1 MTLLNSGSV
10 LTTLTDPTQVN
21 CTHALLGRVKDL
33 SVNEF
38 ICLLD
43 FISAEFH
50 QFLRAIE
57 LINNEAL
64 ETMLEKVLE
73 AITLKIGQ
81 ILKAQHTTIFLVD
94 YDKGQLWSKVAQHN
108 IQKPIEIRTSINVGI
123 PGYVASTGEYLNI
136 PKPSTHPLFRSELEK
151 LMGYKMHNIL
161 CMPVLNT
168 KNQVVAV
175 VQLANKAG
183 DVPFSYEDEECFR
196 DFASSIGIIL
206 ESCQSF
212 YVAARNQRG
221 ATALLRASQTLGQS
235 LDLEATLQI
244 VMEQARILMQAD
256 RSTLFLYRKEMEELW
271 TKVAAADGKT
281 MMEIRMPANRGI
293 AGYVASTGEALNIP
307 DAYKDPRFDPT
318 TDRKTGYTTCN
329 ILCLPVFNS
338 ANELIGVTQLIN
350 KQQGSFTA
358 SDEEFMRAF
367 NIQAGIALENARLF
381 ENVLLE
387 KQYQKDILQSLSDAV
402 ISTDMRGRIVTINDA
417 ALQLLGCPLGEAN
430 AKDHKHWWEQNL
442 IGRLVWEVVPIEHLQ
457 MRLEDSLKTGA
468 RHFVPEQNLRLRLY
482 SVLGSE
488 FQVLSDIQQC
498 QSPINS
504 LPATQVFCE
513 TCSVDKAGNH
523 ICATTL
529 INPNCTSATSLQEPL
544 YHSVLTVR
552 THTQPDAFTPWTQP
566 LTPQPTLFNAT
577 NVKQIERSINLTV
590 NPLTNP
596 EGGVR
601 GGLVVLEDISQEKR
615 MKTTMHR
622 YLTPRVAEQVLA
634 LGEDALMVGERK
646 EVTVLFS
653 DIRGYTTL
661 TENLGAAEVVSLL
674 NQYFETMVEA
684 VFNHEGT
691 LDKFIGDALMAVFGA
706 PLPLTDNHAWRA
718 IQAALD
724 MRQRLAEFNH
734 RRIIQE
740 QPQISIGIGI
750 SSGEVVSGNIGSRK
764 RMDYTV
770 IGDGVN
776 LSSRLEGVTKEYG
789 CDIILS
795 EFTYHLC
802 ADLIWVRELDKIR
815 VKGKHQA
822 VNIYELIGD
831 RNTPLNSA
839 TQEFLSLYQTGRT
852 AYLARNFLKA
862 ISYFEAAKNIRPQ
875 DQAVTIHLKRASK
888 YLQHP
893 PLDSWDG
900 VWTMI
905 GK

>member
-1 MTLLNSGSV
+1 MTLLDPGSV
-10 LTTLTDPTQVN
+10 LATLTELTQVN
-21 CTHALLGRVKDL
+21 RTHSLLYRVKNL

-38 ICLLD
+38 VCLLD
-43 FISAEFH
+43 FITAEFQ

-81 ILKAQHTTIFLVD
+81 ILQAEHTTIFLVD
-94 YDKGQLWSKVAQHN
+94 YDKGQLWSKIPQDN
-108 IQKPIEIRTSINVGI
+108 TQKAIEIRTPITIGI
-123 PGYVASTGEYLNI
+123 PGHVASTGQCLNI
-136 PKPSTHPLFRSELEK
+136 SDTSTHPLFSPELEK
-151 LMGYKMHNIL
+151 QMGYKFRNIL
-161 CMPVLNT
+161 CMPVLSS

-183 DVPFSYEDEECFR
+183 SFPFNYEDEVHFR

-221 ATALLRASQTLGQS
+221 ATALLRATQTLGQS

-256 RSTLFLYRKEMEELW
+256 RSTLFLHRKEMGELW
-271 TKVAAADGKT
+271 TKVASADGKT
-281 MMEIRMPANRGI
+281 TMEIRMPANKGI
-293 AGYVASTGEALNIP
+293 VGYVASTGEALNIP

-318 TDRKTGYTTCN
+318 TDQKTGYMTRN

-350 KQQGSFTA
+350 KHKGSFFTA

-402 ISTDMRGRIVTINDA
+402 ISTDMEGKIVTINDA
-417 ALQLLGCPLGEAN
+417 ALQLLGCPLGDAN
-430 AKDHKHWWEQNL
+430 AKNNKYLWEQNL
-442 IGRLVWEVVPIEHLQ
+442 IGRFVWEVVPIDNLQ
-457 MRLEDSLKTGA
+457 LRLQDSLKTGA
-468 RHFVPEQNLRLRLY
+468 KHYVPEQSLMIGQYVETLY
-482 SVLGSE
+482 V
-488 FQVLSDIQQC
+488 
-498 QSPINS
+498 
-504 LPATQVFCE
+504 
-513 TCSVDKAGNH
+513 K
-523 ICATTL
+523 
-529 INPNCTSATSLQEPL
+529 SLQDAPVYIL
-544 YHSVLTVR
+544 AIRDR
-552 THTQPDAFTPWTQP
+552 TNPDVFIPWNQP
-566 LTPQPTLFNAT
+566 LTPRLALLDAN
-577 NVKQIERSINLTV
+577 NVLKIERSINLTV

-615 MKTTMHR
+615 MKTTMYR
-622 YLTPRVAEQVLA
+622 YLTPRVAEQVMA

-646 EVTVLFS
+646 EVTILFS

-718 IQAALD
+718 IQSALE
-724 MRQRLAEFNH
+724 MRKRLAEFN
-734 RRIIQE
+734 RPRMVQK
-740 QPQISIGIGI
+740 QPQIHIGIGI
-750 SSGEVVSGNIGSRK
+750 SSGEVVSGNIGSRR

-795 EFTYHLC
+795 EFTYQLC
-802 ADLIWVRELDKIR
+802 RDLIWVRELDKIR
-815 VKGKHQA
+815 VKGKLQA

-831 RNTPLNSA
+831 RHTPLDDN
-839 TQEFLSLYQTGRT
+839 TQEFLSHYQNGRT
-852 AYLARNFLKA
+852 AYLSRNFQYA
-862 ISYFEAAKNIRPQ
+862 IACFKAAKKIRPK
-875 DQAVTIHLKRASK
+875 DQAVDIHLERSRN
-888 YLQHP
+888 YLNHP
-893 PLDSWDG
+893 PSLSWDG
-900 VWTMI
+900 VYSMLT
-905 GK
+905 K

>member
-1 MTLLNSGSV
+1 MTPSNPGSV
-10 LTTLTDPTQVN
+10 LATLTELTQVN
-21 CTHALLGRVKDL
+21 RIHSLLGRVKDL
-33 SVNEF
+33 PVNEF

-43 FISAEFH
+43 FITAEFQ

-73 AITLKIGQ
+73 AITVKIGQ
-81 ILKAQHTTIFLVD
+81 ILQAENSAIFLVD
-94 YDKGQLWSKVAQHN
+94 YDKGQLWSKVPQN
-108 IQKPIEIRTSINVGI
+108 NTQKFLEVRIPINVGI
-123 PGYVASTGEYLNI
+123 PGHVVSTGEYLNI
-136 PKPSTHPLFRSELEK
+136 SDTVTHPLFSPELEK
-151 LMGYKMHNIL
+151 QMGYQIRNML
-161 CMPVLNT
+161 CMPVVSS
-168 KNQVVAV
+168 KNQTVAV
-175 VQLANKAG
+175 VQLANKTG
-183 DVPFSYEDEECFR
+183 DIPFNHEDEERFR
-196 DFASSIGIIL
+196 DFAASIGIIL

-221 ATALLRASQTLGQS
+221 ATALLRATQTLGQS
-235 LDLEATLQI
+235 LDLEATLQM

-256 RSTLFLYRKEMEELW
+256 RSTLFLYRKEMGQLW
-271 TKVAAADGKT
+271 TKVAAAADGT
-281 MMEIRMPANRGI
+281 NFIEIRIPANRGI

-307 DAYKDPRFDPT
+307 DAYKDPRFDPSI
-318 TDRKTGYTTCN
+318 DRKTGYVTHN

-350 KQQGSFTA
+350 KQKGSFTA

-402 ISTDMRGRIVTINDA
+402 ISTDMAGQIVTINDA
-417 ALQLLGCPLGEAN
+417 ALVLLGCPLDKAN
-430 AKDHKHWWEQNL
+430 TRNNQLLWEHNL
-442 IGRLVWEVVPIEHLQ
+442 IGRLVWEVVPIENLQ
-457 MRLEDSLKTGA
+457 IRLEDSLKTA
-468 RHFVPEQNLRLRLY
+468 AKHYVPEQNLIVGLY
-482 SVLGSE
+482 PLLNSSQDSGVSN
-488 FQVLSDIQQC
+488 QQLILAVRDRTN
-498 QSPINS
+498 PD
-504 LPATQVFCE
+504 VF
-513 TCSVDKAGNH
+513 
-523 ICATTL
+523 I
-529 INPNCTSATSLQEPL
+529 
-544 YHSVLTVR
+544 
-552 THTQPDAFTPWTQP
+552 PWNQP
-566 LTPQPTLFNAT
+566 LTPQLNCFTSSQVEIL
-577 NVKQIERSINLTV
+577 ERSINLTV

-615 MKTTMHR
+615 MKSTMYR
-622 YLTPRVAEQVLA
+622 YLTPHVAEQVMA

-661 TENLGAAEVVSLL
+661 TENLGASEVVSLL

-684 VFNHEGT
+684 VFNYEGT

-706 PLPLTDNHAWRA
+706 PLPLTENHAWRA
-718 IQAALD
+718 VQSALD
-724 MRQRLAEFNH
+724 MRQRLDEFNQ
-734 RRIIQE
+734 RRIIQA
-740 QPQISIGIGI
+740 QPQIRIGIGI
-750 SSGEVVSGNIGSRK
+750 SSGEVVSGNIGSHK

-795 EFTYHLC
+795 EFTYQLC
-802 ADLIWVRELDKIR
+802 SDRIWARQLDKIR

-831 RNTPLNSA
+831 RTTDLDAN
-839 TQEFLSLYQTGRT
+839 TQEFLWHYQAGRT
-852 AYLARNFLKA
+852 AYLDRNFAQA
-862 ISYFEAAKNIRPQ
+862 IACFTAAQYIRPT
-875 DQAVTIHLKRASK
+875 DQAVNVHLERAYNYQK
-888 YLQHP
+888 TP
-893 PLDSWDG
+893 PLESWDG
-900 VWTMI
+900 VWDLMA
-905 GK
+905 K

>member
-1 MTLLNSGSV
+1 MSILNTGSV
-10 LTTLTDPTQVN
+10 LATLTELTQVN
-21 CTHALLGRVKDL
+21 RTHALLRRVKDL

-38 ICLLD
+38 VCLLD
-43 FISAEFH
+43 FITAEFQ

-81 ILKAQHTTIFLVD
+81 ILQAEHTTIFLVD
-94 YDKGQLWSKVAQHN
+94 HDKGQLWTKIPQDN
-108 IQKPIEIRTSINVGI
+108 IYKPLEIRIPITVGI
-123 PGYVASTGEYLNI
+123 PGHVATTGECLNI
-136 PKPSTHPLFRSELEK
+136 FDTTSHSLFSPDLEK
-151 LMGYKMHNIL
+151 QMGYKIDNIL
-161 CMPVLNT
+161 CMPILSS

-183 DVPFSYEDEECFR
+183 NIPFDSQDEERFR
-196 DFASSIGIIL
+196 DFASAIGIIL

-221 ATALLRASQTLGQS
+221 ATALLRATQTLGQS

-256 RSTLFLYRKEMEELW
+256 RSTLFLYRKEMGELW
-271 TKVAAADGKT
+271 TKIAAADGKE
-281 MMEIRMPANRGI
+281 MIEIRIPANRGI
-293 AGYVASTGEALNIP
+293 VGYVASTGEALNIA

-318 TDRKTGYTTCN
+318 TDKKTGYITNN

-350 KQQGSFTA
+350 KQQGSFSA

-402 ISTDMRGRIVTINDA
+402 ISTDMESRIVTINDA
-417 ALQLLGCPLGEAN
+417 ALELLGCPLKDAN
-430 AKDHKHWWEQNL
+430 AKNNKLAWEQNL
-442 IGRLVWEVVPIEHLQ
+442 IGRLVWEVVPIDNLQ

-468 RHFVPEQNLRLRLY
+468 KHYVPEQSLMLGLYLDTTNKDIKNYILAIRDRTQTDLFIPWNL
-482 SVLGSE
+482 
-488 FQVLSDIQQC
+488 
-498 QSPINS
+498 
-504 LPATQVFCE
+504 
-513 TCSVDKAGNH
+513 
-523 ICATTL
+523 
-529 INPNCTSATSLQEPL
+529 
-544 YHSVLTVR
+544 
-552 THTQPDAFTPWTQP
+552 P
-566 LTPQPTLFNAT
+566 LTPQSKFISAENI
-577 NVKQIERSINLTV
+577 NQIERSINLTV

-601 GGLVVLEDISQEKR
+601 GGLVVLEDISREKR
-615 MKTTMHR
+615 MKNTMYR
-622 YLTPRVAEQVLA
+622 YLTPRVAEQVMA
-634 LGEDALMVGERK
+634 LGDDALMVGERK
-646 EVTVLFS
+646 EVTILFS

-674 NQYFETMVEA
+674 NQYFETMLEA

-706 PLPLTDNHAWRA
+706 PLPLTENHAWKA
-718 IQAALD
+718 VQAALE
-724 MRQRLAEFNH
+724 MRQRLEEFN
-734 RRIIQE
+734 RRRVIQE
-740 QPQISIGIGI
+740 QPKIHIGIGI
-750 SSGEVVSGNIGSRK
+750 SSGEVVSGNIGSHK

-776 LSSRLEGVTKEYG
+776 LSSRLEAITKEYG
-789 CDIILS
+789 CDIIIS
-795 EFTYHLC
+795 EFTYQLC
-802 ADLIWVRELDKIR
+802 RDRIWVRELDKIR

-831 RNTPLNSA
+831 RTTHLDAA
-839 TQEFLSLYQTGRT
+839 TQDFLSDYHAGRE
-852 AYLARNFLKA
+852 AYLSRDFKRA
-862 ISYFEAAKNIRPQ
+862 IAYFESAKKIRPL
-875 DQAVTIHLKRASK
+875 DQTVDIHLKRART
-888 YLQHP
+888 YLRQTLP
-893 PLDSWDG
+893 NSWDG
-900 VWTMI
+900 VWTMMH
-905 GK
+905 K